1 AHPAFGWQQIADGLR
16 GWRLALENGRI
27 WEEDA
32 DWPDE
37 ALRSRWAE
45 TLKELELPRLTK
57 RYPELID
64 PLLFRLLEMVVQLS
78 EALAASSEGAKAKGG
93 SDDTPTSLPQG
104 EGGDQAEDLSQ
115 RGPRGGAVPRPDAEP
130 SEEDPSP
137 EALGERLAQI
147 FTLLHFIQAL
157 QIVSGYRGEGER
169 CYGQGQAGPTPP
181 GPEQEAEWLEGVLP
195 HLLVRRRSREKET
208 ERKEGALVETLQTA
222 AGADRICAQMEAASG
237 EALPVLWAA
246 LVAATLP
253 CLPQLSCDPNASRV
267 ISKLM
272 SQPLFTGELRSRII
286 NRLRGSLF
294 HLVRDKHGCWIV
306 QQGLQSG
313 GLEFVEALV
322 VELRGRVLT
331 CSRHMYGNFVL
342 QRCIELFPAK
352 AVHPMLGELVGN
364 AVAAS
369 LNLYS
374 GRVLQRIMEH
384 CNHENEHMK
393 QILDSLLESEALGRL
408 VTSAHGHNVLRSM
421 LLRASAPRVQSLVA
435 FFLEGDLLSC
445 ARNRHASLVLESC
458 LEALCRPDLAEPL
471 RPARGALVERILG
484 SEGEEDPLFVRVAL
498 DRFGNYVCQRVIV
511 ISQGAE
517 AQRVLSL
524 IALMGPKLRR
534 TTNGR
539 HILQAAR
546 SKFGP
551 LENKSKESNA

>member
-1 AHPAFGWQQIADGLR
+1 MFRPPPGL
-16 GWRLALENGRI
+16 
-27 WEEDA
+27 
-32 DWPDE
+32 
-37 ALRSRWAE
+37 
-45 TLKELELPRLTK
+45 
-57 RYPELID
+57 
-64 PLLFRLLEMVVQLS
+64 
-78 EALAASSEGAKAKGG
+78 EG
-93 SDDTPTSLPQG
+93 
-104 EGGDQAEDLSQ
+104 
-115 RGPRGGAVPRPDAEP
+115 
-130 SEEDPSP
+130 
-137 EALGERLAQI
+137 
-147 FTLLHFIQAL
+147 
-157 QIVSGYRGEGER
+157 
-169 CYGQGQAGPTPP
+169 YGQGQAGPTPP
-181 GPEQEAEWLEGVLP
+181 GPEQEAEGRLEGVLP

-222 AGADRICAQMEAASG
+222 EGADRICEQMEAAGG
-237 EALPVLWAA
+237 EALPALWAA
-246 LVAATLP
+246 VVAAILP
-253 CLPQLSCDPNASRV
+253 CLPQLACDPHASRV
-267 ISKLM
+267 ITKLM

-286 NRLRGSLF
+286 HRLRGSLF
-294 HLVRDKHGCWIV
+294 NLVRDKHGCWIV

-322 VELRGRVLT
+322 LELRGRVLS

-342 QRCIELFPAK
+342 QRCIEVFPAK

-471 RPARGALVERILG
+471 RPDRGALVERILG
-484 SEGEEDPLFVRVAL
+484 SEGEDDPLFVKVAL

-511 ISQGAE
+511 ISQEAE

-524 IALMGPKLRR
+524 IAHMGPKLRR

-551 LENKSKESNA
+551 LENKSKESKA